1 MVTITPTTKTERID
15 YIDILRGLSIF
26 GILLMNI
33 VIFSLPTKMFDVST
47 HPWPSTMDVLA
58 NWFTVFFV
66 KDKFYHLFALLFGV
80 SFSIMME
87 RTKSRNT
94 DFSSF
99 YSRRLIVLF
108 IIGLIHGFLIWSGD
122 VLVIYSILG
131 FILLLIRNHTP
142 NRLLLYAI
150 ISISIPIIIPVVKKV
165 FEMTTLNSS
174 PEDGST
180 NYYTQAMRQLF
191 VYGKGSFS
199 QITDYRAA
207 EVLHF
212 YISGLD
218 SFTVRA
224 FSMMV
229 LGLFLWRKG
238 VIQNIKQHLPLLK
251 NFMWF
256 FLAIGFA
263 GQFLRVTADEF
274 SFPHDD
280 TYPLIKLATLCL
292 NVYSVPLLAFGY
304 AIAILQLIQNVK
316 LYKIF
321 APIGY
326 VGRMAI
332 TNYLFHSIF
341 FTTIFY
347 GYGFGLYGEIEPACG
362 ILLSTGMFIFQIG
375 FSNWWLNKFRFG
387 PIEWIWRSLTY
398 GSIQR
403 LRIEPESSKKH
414 C

>member
-1 MVTITPTTKTERID
+1 LVTITPTTKTERID
-15 YIDILRGLSIF
+15 YIDILRGISIF

-33 VIFSLPTKMFDVST
+33 VIFSLPTKLFDVYT
-47 HPWPSTMDVLA
+47 HPWPRTMDVLA

-87 RTKSRNT
+87 RTKLRNT

-108 IIGLIHGFLIWSGD
+108 IIGLIHGFLVWSGD
-122 VLVIYSILG
+122 VLVIYSVLG
-131 FILLLIRNHTP
+131 FILLLIRNHPP
-142 NRLLLYAI
+142 NRLLIYSMV
-150 ISISIPIIIPVVKKV
+150 SISIPIIIPVVKKV
-165 FEMTTLNSS
+165 FDMTIMDSS
-174 PEDGST
+174 IEDGST

-191 VYGKGSFS
+191 IYSKGSFS
-199 QITDYRAA
+199 QITGYRAT

-229 LGLFLWRKG
+229 LGLFLWKKG
-238 VIQNIKQHLPLLK
+238 IIQNIKQYLPQLRK
-251 NFMWF
+251 FMWL
-256 FLAIGFA
+256 FLAIGFL
-263 GQFLRVTADEF
+263 GQLLRVTADEF

-280 TYPLIKLATLCL
+280 THPFIKLATLFL
-292 NVYSVPLLAFGY
+292 NVYSVPLLTFGY
-304 AIAILQLIQNVK
+304 AIAIIQLIQYEK
-316 LYKIF
+316 WRIIF

-332 TNYLFHSIF
+332 TNYLFHSFF
-341 FTTIFY
+341 FTIIFY
-347 GYGFGLYGEIEPACG
+347 GYGFGLYGEVEPACG

-375 FSNWWLNKFRFG
+375 FSNWWLSKYRFG

-398 GSIQR
+398 RNIQR
-403 LRIEPESSKKH
+403 LRLDLDSSKIH
-414 C
+414 